1 MSSER
6 GGMCF
11 HESGRLVDSIGLR
24 ADIARLCR
32 WRGFYVGNPY
42 VSGVRQRCGLMKD
55 TLEPRGA
62 HWPRKK
68 RHGHRFGFDLAQR
81 KVMPV
86 STEWGD
92 FVLDPR
98 KVKMGVGYELLPRQ
112 ACLEEWG
119 VSCLRIGMGT
129 RVSPKVVESH
139 QRKEEGWVSL
149 TRKSIWLTS
158 PRKNRL
164 ASPGRGFG

>member
-1 MSSER
+1 M
-6 GGMCF
+6 
-11 HESGRLVDSIGLR
+11 
-24 ADIARLCR
+24 
-32 WRGFYVGNPY
+32 GNPY
-42 VSGVRQRCGLMKD
+42 AIGIRQRSGIKEDMSG
-55 TLEPRGA
+55 PRGA

-68 RHGHRFGFDLAQR
+68 RLEHWFGFDLAQR

-98 KVKMGVGYELLPRQ
+98 KIKIGIGYELLPRQ

-129 RVSPKVVESH
+129 RVSPKVVGSH
-139 QRKEEGWVSL
+139 QRKEEGLVSL
-149 TRKSIWLTS
+149 TRKSIWL
-158 PRKNRL
+158 
-164 ASPGRGFG
+164 ASLM